1 MTSLLSRL
9 RLPPLAILA
18 LAVSTGTA
26 AIGLL
31 FAVAINRGA
40 PAHAAGLLLKAC
52 TSVIQVAGG
61 VVSLTLLSLPFLLA
75 ITGLLHGM
83 RTQRRTVRV
92 IRRLCSPGF
101 SNARELASPAAAT
114 GLSGQIDVVACDD
127 LIALTHGLV
136 RPRVLLSRGA
146 VETLTRSELH
156 AVLAHEANHVRRR
169 DPLRLLAAEI
179 ASSAFLIFPLV
190 RDFARHF
197 VVATELAADRA
208 AVAAAGR
215 RALAA
220 GLIKFIETPR
230 HLTVPALALE
240 STSDERVAA
249 LLRPADFVHSVA
261 LSRAS
266 VHGTLVSAIGI
277 AVILGVLFALPPML

>member
-1 MTSLLSRL
+1 MTSLPPRL
-9 RLPPLAILA
+9 RIAPFAIFA
-18 LAVSTGTA
+18 LVVSTATA

-40 PAHAAGLLLKAC
+40 PAHAAGLLLQAC

-75 ITGLLHGM
+75 TTGLLHGI
-83 RTQRRTVRV
+83 RTQWRTVRV
-92 IRRLCSPGF
+92 IRRLCAPGF
-101 SNARELASPAAAT
+101 SNARELAAPAAAT
-114 GLSGQIDVVACDD
+114 GLIGRIDVVACDD
-127 LIALTHGLV
+127 LIALTHGLF

-146 VETLTRSELH
+146 IETLTPPELH
-156 AVLAHEANHVRRR
+156 AVLAHEANHLRRR

-190 RDFARHF
+190 RDIARHF

-230 HLTVPALALE
+230 HLAVPALALD
-240 STSDERVAA
+240 SASDERVVA

-266 VHGTLVSAIGI
+266 VHLTLASATAI
-277 AVILGVLFALPPML
+277 AVTLGVLFALPPML

>member
-1 MTSLLSRL
+1 VTSLLPRL
-9 RLPPLAILA
+9 RIPPFAILV
-18 LAVSTGTA
+18 LAVSTATA

-31 FAVAINRGA
+31 LVVAINRGA
-40 PAHAAGLLLKAC
+40 PGHAAGLLLKAC

-61 VVSLTLLSLPFLLA
+61 VVSLALLSLPFLLA
-75 ITGLLHGM
+75 ITGLLHGI
-83 RTQRRTVRV
+83 RTQWRTVRV

-101 SNARELASPAAAT
+101 SNARELAAPAAAT
-114 GLSGQIDVVACDD
+114 GLLGRIDVVACDD
-127 LIALTHGLV
+127 LIALTHGLF

-146 VETLTRSELH
+146 VESLTRSELH

-179 ASSAFLIFPLV
+179 VSSAFVIFPLV

-249 LLRPADFVHSVA
+249 LLRPADFVHSVT

-266 VHGTLVSAIGI
+266 VHMTLASATAI

>member
-1 MTSLLSRL
+1 MTSLLPRL
-9 RLPPLAILA
+9 RIPPFAILV
-18 LAVSTGTA
+18 LAVSTATA

-31 FAVAINRGA
+31 LVVAINRGA
-40 PAHAAGLLLKAC
+40 PGHAAGLLLKAC

-61 VVSLTLLSLPFLLA
+61 VVSLALLSLPFLLA
-75 ITGLLHGM
+75 ITGLLHGI
-83 RTQRRTVRV
+83 RTQWRTVRV

-101 SNARELASPAAAT
+101 SNARELAAPAAAT
-114 GLSGQIDVVACDD
+114 GLLGRIDVVACDD
-127 LIALTHGLV
+127 LIALTHGLF

-146 VETLTRSELH
+146 VESLTRSELH

-179 ASSAFLIFPLV
+179 VSSAFVIFPLV

-249 LLRPADFVHSVA
+249 LLRPADFVHSVT

-266 VHGTLVSAIGI
+266 VHVTLASATAI